1 MSQLLVAMLA
11 VCPRGGSRAT
21 DVRARSMCETRTRC
35 HRRVRKARVARSRPM
50 KGWARAKTFANENV
64 TAFSCQSPPPATGP
78 GLRMALYT
86 YNFGNY
92 REELGRYDTQ
102 FDLHDWIEKY
112 FFTDRPSKTK
122 TMRAAGWRVCGVPVA
137 REYIPRASLPTWRP
151 RAAPSQRLNRLVVR
165 SGHRLGSITHSD
177 NPPPSINV
185 ESEFFCSQ
193 VSPGWDLTKWFKFGH
208 VPAILKGHYDY
219 LLHLDLSAFSDPER
233 RGEYTLPKRA
243 HVAALARV
251 HPASELFLVRH
262 RSRSRVVEEWNK
274 TVALQLER
282 ADLACGFA
290 RAMRAKFGASVVN
303 AAPLFGLGEFVRK
316 VKDAVV
322 VNLVFRDTHRAL
334 VSFGMM
340 RDQNVLPLALWNR
353 VVATT
358 DKVMSC
364 DTRRQDE
371 DLANCVH
378 LAGPGAESRN
388 IQMLGRPLDEPPFT
402 AAAFACS
409 PAHTFHAP

>member
-1 MSQLLVAMLA
+1 M
-11 VCPRGGSRAT
+11 
-21 DVRARSMCETRTRC
+21 
-35 HRRVRKARVARSRPM
+35 
-50 KGWARAKTFANENV
+50 
-64 TAFSCQSPPPATGP
+64 
-78 GLRMALYT
+78 
-86 YNFGNY
+86 
-92 REELGRYDTQ
+92 
-102 FDLHDWIEKY
+102 
-112 FFTDRPSKTK
+112 
-122 TMRAAGWRVCGVPVA
+122 PV
-137 REYIPRASLPTWRP
+137 
-151 RAAPSQRLNRLVVR
+151 
-165 SGHRLGSITHSD
+165 
-177 NPPPSINV
+177 
-185 ESEFFCSQ
+185 
-193 VSPGWDLTKWFKFGH
+193 
-208 VPAILKGHYDY
+208 ILEGHYDY

-243 HVAALARV
+243 HVAALARA

-282 ADLACGFA
+282 ADLSCGFA

-316 VKDAVV
+316 VKGAVV
-322 VNLVFRDTHRAL
+322 VNSVFRDTHRAL

-353 VVATT
+353 VAATT

-364 DTRRQDE
+364 DTHRQDE
-371 DLANCVH
+371 DLAKCVH

-402 AAAFACS
+402 AAAFAWCVRPFTPLQCGTS
-409 PAHTFHAP
+409 SRASTARAREPQASARSDVRRRSLRLVMGIVCNFALRLPGPFLLPTKEFVSGPPGAFF

>member
-1 MSQLLVAMLA
+1 M
-11 VCPRGGSRAT
+11 
-21 DVRARSMCETRTRC
+21 
-35 HRRVRKARVARSRPM
+35 
-50 KGWARAKTFANENV
+50 
-64 TAFSCQSPPPATGP
+64 
-78 GLRMALYT
+78 
-86 YNFGNY
+86 
-92 REELGRYDTQ
+92 
-102 FDLHDWIEKY
+102 
-112 FFTDRPSKTK
+112 
-122 TMRAAGWRVCGVPVA
+122 PV
-137 REYIPRASLPTWRP
+137 
-151 RAAPSQRLNRLVVR
+151 
-165 SGHRLGSITHSD
+165 
-177 NPPPSINV
+177 
-185 ESEFFCSQ
+185 
-193 VSPGWDLTKWFKFGH
+193 
-208 VPAILKGHYDY
+208 ILEGHYDY

-243 HVAALARV
+243 HVAALARA

-316 VKDAVV
+316 VKGAVV
-322 VNLVFRDTHRAL
+322 VNSVFRDTHRAL

-353 VVATT
+353 VAATT
-358 DKVMSC
+358 DKVMRC
-364 DTRRQDE
+364 DTHRQDE

-409 PAHTFHAP
+409 PVPPIHAPSVMARRRGRRPRRARKPTKPQAAV

>member
-1 MSQLLVAMLA
+1 M
-11 VCPRGGSRAT
+11 
-21 DVRARSMCETRTRC
+21 
-35 HRRVRKARVARSRPM
+35 
-50 KGWARAKTFANENV
+50 
-64 TAFSCQSPPPATGP
+64 
-78 GLRMALYT
+78 
-86 YNFGNY
+86 
-92 REELGRYDTQ
+92 
-102 FDLHDWIEKY
+102 
-112 FFTDRPSKTK
+112 
-122 TMRAAGWRVCGVPVA
+122 PV
-137 REYIPRASLPTWRP
+137 
-151 RAAPSQRLNRLVVR
+151 
-165 SGHRLGSITHSD
+165 
-177 NPPPSINV
+177 
-185 ESEFFCSQ
+185 
-193 VSPGWDLTKWFKFGH
+193 
-208 VPAILKGHYDY
+208 ILEGHYDY

-243 HVAALARV
+243 HVAALARA

-316 VKDAVV
+316 VKGAVV
-322 VNLVFRDTHRAL
+322 VNSVFRDTHRAL

-353 VVATT
+353 VAATT

-364 DTRRQDE
+364 DTHRQDE
-371 DLANCVH
+371 DLAKCVH

-402 AAAFACS
+402 AAACVQS
-409 PAHTFHAP
+409 CPAHSRPFSHGTSSRASTAARPRAHEASSGGLMSVVVHFGS

>member
-102 FDLHDWIEKY
+102 FDLHDWIERY
-112 FFTDRPSKTK
+112 VFTDRPSKTK
-122 TMRAAGWRVCGVPVA
+122 TMRAAGWRVCGVPVT

-151 RAAPSQRLNRLVVR
+151 RA
-165 SGHRLGSITHSD
+165 
-177 NPPPSINV
+177 
-185 ESEFFCSQ
+185 

-409 PAHTFHAP
+409 PAHTFHAPSVMAHRGRRPRRASGAS